1 MNMDIIL
8 TLYFVITLLN
18 MVPIYLITKIRI
30 DSFSKYVIELINIQ
44 SAYVDDLKKNID
56 LELSEIREKL
66 NEKKLN

>member
-1 MNMDIIL
+1 MDIIL

>member
-1 MNMDIIL
+1 MDIIL

-66 NEKKLN
+66 NKKN

>member
-66 NEKKLN
+66 NKKN

>member
-1 MNMDIIL
+1 MDIIL

-66 NEKKLN
+66 NEKN

>member
-66 NEKKLN
+66 NEKN

>member
-1 MNMDIIL
+1 
-8 TLYFVITLLN
+8 

-66 NEKKLN
+66 NEKN

>member
-8 TLYFVITLLN
+8 TLYFVVTLLN

-66 NEKKLN
+66 NKKN

>member
-44 SAYVDDLKKNID
+44 SAYVDDLKKNIN

-66 NEKKLN
+66 NEKN